1 MYKDP
6 KIFHHQPPPP
16 SLGVEMVARTHMCI
30 KLLKVYAGCRL
41 PGCGDARC
49 PLSLLTLDPVTIVAR
64 RCRLDI
70 SRRRGKPEKSVKI
83 PHAIRIPLLRH
94 CAALIHC
101 VTGSAFGSGAAH
113 WFIIRTPCPQ
123 RFLSRSRQD
132 CSDDS

>member
-1 MYKDP
+1 MRCVRSILYSIEKRGKGKGREFLYKDSKNYP
-6 KIFHHQPPPP
+6 SPPSPP

-94 CAALIHC
+94 CAALIQRSSSEY
-101 VTGSAFGSGAAH
+101 SATSNPS
-113 WFIIRTPCPQ
+113 I
-123 RFLSRSRQD
+123 S
-132 CSDDS
+132 